1 MEFKTVKWT
10 SSAISY
16 VHTVKK
22 ISDTRISSLKNS
34 LEVTQWWATTLQAF
48 LITRVPCIQE
58 LTLFLHCV
66 CYLFFLTLEAFGSRD
81 VGMCSLANAEH
92 GCGRLYLSPFP
103 WFTILCS
110 LCFWAEKLDARRE
123 IQRRCNTEGRCISP
137 LLRGDFFGIYQFL
150 SLSFP
155 KIVFASGVLT
165 EWKEN
170 KITVLKK
177 SISLVI
183 LYKKGLSGN
192 HLVSTLWHFWK
203 VVCPLAVKQEKP
215 SHTLIQTGSLSP
227 SLQLKKK
234 KRK

>member
-1 MEFKTVKWT
+1 MVFV
-10 SSAISY
+10 
-16 VHTVKK
+16 
-22 ISDTRISSLKNS
+22 
-34 LEVTQWWATTLQAF
+34 
-48 LITRVPCIQE
+48 
-58 LTLFLHCV
+58 
-66 CYLFFLTLEAFGSRD
+66 TLEAFGSRD

-123 IQRRCNTEGRCISP
+123 IQRRCNTKRGHASP
-137 LLRGDFFGIYQFL
+137 LSWEEIFFSIYQFL

-234 KRK
+234 KKIKRKTGRRKDKNIFTGDFPVKMFSDMCCGLGWHGWYQNPISSAWIR